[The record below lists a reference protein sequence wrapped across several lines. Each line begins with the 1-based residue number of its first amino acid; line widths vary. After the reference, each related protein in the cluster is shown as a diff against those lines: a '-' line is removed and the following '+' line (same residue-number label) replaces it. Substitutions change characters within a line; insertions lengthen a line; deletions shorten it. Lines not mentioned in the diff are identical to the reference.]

1 MLFFKFHIDKHGF
14 NGMIAYKTQE
24 VTKMLKLTKLI
35 SALSIIFALMFTGCT
50 TTTQQKI
57 KPAGEGNV
65 LSKAKAAGFT
75 IVDFNYVSP
84 KAGVRKLKE
93 VVLIDA
99 RPARK
104 YEQATIPGALNLPDT
119 KFAKYYPNLEK
130 LGITKDVEVITFCG
144 GFKCIKSLH
153 DAKMLRDK
161 GFKNIKIY
169 LAGMPDWKKHN
180 TYVEISLA
188 AAYKKLGKAVFVDA
202 RPARKFKKETIAGSI
217 NIPDTKFMKKE
228 NRAKYLRLLPQD
240 KNAEIIVYCGGY
252 HCIKSHNVANILV
265 KDYGYKNVKVMAAG
279 LPGWKKAGY
288 SAKESAA
295 KAGKTA
301 SAGTAAT
308 GIKLG
313 ADEGTVEKEWFKTII
328 DPASRPKNI
337 IIVDVRTPAE
347 YAEGH
352 VEGAINIPVDLIFA
366 SDDSGCTVVP
376 PKIDK
381 LTAKGDVIF
390 MCASGGRAGDM
401 YFELVEECK
410 YPKKDKIH
418 FLDAHV
424 DYSSGKCEIK

>member
-1 MLFFKFHIDKHGF
+1 
-14 NGMIAYKTQE
+14 
-24 VTKMLKLTKLI
+24 
-35 SALSIIFALMFTGCT
+35 
-50 TTTQQKI
+50 
-57 KPAGEGNV
+57 
-65 LSKAKAAGFT
+65 
-75 IVDFNYVSP
+75 
-84 KAGVRKLKE
+84 
-93 VVLIDA
+93 LIDA
-99 RPARK
+99 RPVRK

-119 KFAKYYPNLEK
+119 KFAKYYPELEK
-130 LGITKDVEVITFCG
+130 LGVTKDVEIITFCG
-144 GFKCIKSLH
+144 GFKCIKSLN

-161 GFKNIKIY
+161 GFKNVKIY

-180 TYVEISLA
+180 VYVEISLA
-188 AAYKKLGKAVFVDA
+188 AAYKKLGKATFVDA
-202 RPARKFKKETIAGSI
+202 RPARKFKKGTIAGSV

-228 NRAKYLRLLPQD
+228 NQAKYLKLLPQD

-265 KDYGYKNVKVMAAG
+265 KDYGYKNIKVMAAG

-288 SAKESAA
+288 SAKGTSV
-295 KAGKTA
+295 KAGKA
-301 SAGTAAT
+301 AAT
-308 GIKLG
+308 GVVVSGLKPG
-313 ADEGTVEKEWFKTII
+313 AEEGTVDKEWFKTII

-337 IIVDVRTPAE
+337 FIVDVRSPSE
-347 YAEGH
+347 FEEGH
-352 VEGAINIPVDLIFA
+352 VEGAVNIPVDLIFA

-401 YFELVEECK
+401 YFELKESCN
-410 YPKKDKIH
+410 YPKMDKLH

>member
-1 MLFFKFHIDKHGF
+1 
-14 NGMIAYKTQE
+14 
-24 VTKMLKLTKLI
+24 MLKISKLI
-35 SALSIIFALMFTGCT
+35 FVMSIVFTLMFSGCT
-50 TTTQQKI
+50 TTTQQNV
-57 KPAGEGNV
+57 KPAGAEGDV
-65 LSKAKAAGFT
+65 MSKAKAAGFQ
-75 IVDFNYVSP
+75 IVDFDYVLP
-84 KAGVRKLKE
+84 KTGVRKLKE

-104 YEQATIPGALNLPDT
+104 YAQATIPGALNLPDT
-119 KFAKYYPNLEK
+119 KFAKYYPELEK
-130 LGITKDVEVITFCG
+130 LGVTKDVEVITFCG

-153 DAKMLRDK
+153 DAKMLRDR
-161 GFKNIKIY
+161 GFKNVKIY

-180 TYVEISLA
+180 TYVEIGLE
-188 AAYKKLGKAVFVDA
+188 AAYKKLGKATFVDA
-202 RPARKFKKETIAGSI
+202 RPARKFKKGTIAGSI

-228 NRAKYLRLLPQD
+228 NQAKYLKLLPQD

-252 HCIKSHNVANILV
+252 HCVKSHNVANILV
-265 KDYGYKNVKVMAAG
+265 KDYGYKNIKVMAAG

-288 SAKESAA
+288 VAKESKV
-295 KAGKTA
+295 KAGKAA
-301 SAGTAAT
+301 SVAAT
-308 GIKLG
+308 SAAIKLG
-313 ADEGTVEKEWFKTII
+313 AEEGTVDKEWFKTII

-337 IIVDVRTPAE
+337 IIVDVRSPSE

-352 VEGAINIPVDLIFA
+352 VEGAVNIPVDLIFA